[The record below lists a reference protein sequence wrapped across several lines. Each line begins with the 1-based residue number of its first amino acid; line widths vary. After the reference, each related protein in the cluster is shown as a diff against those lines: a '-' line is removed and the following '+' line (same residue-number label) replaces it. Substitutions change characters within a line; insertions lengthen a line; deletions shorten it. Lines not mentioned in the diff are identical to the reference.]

1 MEKNKPDKIKDFL
14 TYFLVERNNAGNE
27 KWEQSLQ
34 RQNIV
39 PHQSN
44 DSYAVCFTKL
54 ALNSL
59 LSLSYIF
66 FFIVLLKSTCLSN
79 FVLRPTENICLP

>member
-1 MEKNKPDKIKDFL
+1 MEKDKPDKIKDFL

-59 LSLSYIF
+59 LSLLYIF
-66 FFIVLLKSTCLSN
+66 FDGFVEKYLFIQLCVEAN
-79 FVLRPTENICLP
+79 

>member
-54 ALNSL
+54 ALNSS
-59 LSLSYIF
+59 LSLLFIF
-66 FFIVLLKSTCLSN
+66 FDGFGEKYLFIQLCVEAN
-79 FVLRPTENICLP
+79 

>member
-1 MEKNKPDKIKDFL
+1 MEKDKPDKIKDFL

-59 LSLSYIF
+59 LSLFYIF
-66 FFIVLLKSTCLSN
+66 FDGFVEKYLFIQLCVEAN
-79 FVLRPTENICLP
+79 

>member
-44 DSYAVCFTKL
+44 DSYAE
-54 ALNSL
+54 SL
-59 LSLSYIF
+59 H
-66 FFIVLLKSTCLSN
+66 
-79 FVLRPTENICLP
+79 

>member
-27 KWEQSLQ
+27 KCEQSLP

-66 FFIVLLKSTCLSN
+66 FDGFVEKYLFIQLCVEAN
-79 FVLRPTENICLP
+79 

>member
-59 LSLSYIF
+59 LSLLYIF
-66 FFIVLLKSTCLSN
+66 FDGFVEKYLFIQLCVEAN
-79 FVLRPTENICLP
+79 